1 MKPFLIGT
9 LTIILGSVT
18 QQIVNAETIPRL
30 YGRSAGR
37 EYCRLRSIGVS
48 HDQALDVAIGENLS
62 PVSHETVVITGNG
75 SEVTTGILD
84 MVEYVARN
92 CPGDEGTI

>member
-18 QQIVNAETIPRL
+18 QQIVNAETIPML

-75 SEVTTGILD
+75 SKVTTGILD
-84 MVEYVARN
+84 MSEYVMRN
-92 CPGDEGTI
+92 CPDNEGAI